1 MDSLSLWVAIP
12 VALLLCV
19 GGALTAI
26 GALGLLRLHNFYSR
40 VHAPTLGT
48 TLGLGCILIASLASS
63 STLEHKP
70 VLHEL
75 LIGLFIVVT
84 APITTMILLRA
95 ALAEDRRKGRLPG
108 PAQTEGES
116 PDDAP
121 EDEEDEGDAAGLPP
135 SSGDEGA
142 GVRRHDT

>member
-1 MDSLSLWVAIP
+1 MMDALSPWVAVP

-26 GALGLLRLHNFYSR
+26 GALGLLRLQNFYSR

-48 TLGLGCILIASLASS
+48 TLGLGCILVASLVSS
-63 STLEHKP
+63 SALANRL

-75 LIGLFIVVT
+75 LIGVFIVVT
-84 APITTMILLRA
+84 APVTTMILLRA

-108 PAQTEGES
+108 PAQTTGES
-116 PDDAP
+116 PEDPAA
-121 EDEEDEGDAAGLPP
+121 DEEAEPGDDTGSAGGAASDRTRP
-135 SSGDEGA
+135 EA
-142 GVRRHDT
+142 

>member
-1 MDSLSLWVAIP
+1 MDALSPWVAVP

-48 TLGLGCILIASLASS
+48 TLGLGCILLASLVSS
-63 STLEHKP
+63 SALAQRL

-75 LIGLFIVVT
+75 LIGVFIVVT
-84 APITTMILLRA
+84 APVTTMVLLRA
-95 ALAEDRRKGRLPG
+95 ALAEDRRKGRLPV
-108 PAQTEGES
+108 PAQTTGAS
-116 PDDAP
+116 PDDPANGD
-121 EDEEDEGDAAGLPP
+121 DEEPGDDDGSVGNKASDRIGPEP
-135 SSGDEGA
+135 
-142 GVRRHDT
+142 

>member
-1 MDSLSLWVAIP
+1 MTDTLSPWVAVP
-12 VALLLCV
+12 VALLLCT
-19 GGALTAI
+19 GGLLTAI

-48 TLGLGCILIASLASS
+48 TLGLGCILLASLLSS
-63 STLEHKP
+63 SVLHGQP

-75 LIGLFIVVT
+75 LIGVFVVIT

-95 ALAEDRRKGRLPG
+95 ALAEDRRTGRLSG
-108 PAQTEGES
+108 QVQTERES

-121 EDEEDEGDAAGLPP
+121 DGEDESVPAEPPP
-135 SSGDEGA
+135 SHGGA
-142 GVRRHDT
+142 PSRDA